1 MGFGVVRSS
10 QIGFDVKRN
19 HTPKLAEGLV
29 LSDCF
34 KYFSGNRF

>member
-1 MGFGVVRSS
+1 MGFGARRSS
-10 QIGFDVKRN
+10 QIGFDVKLN

-34 KYFSGNRF
+34 KYLSGDIF